1 MGIDAV
7 ECADSV
13 GGICLVGID
22 IPHDESIMAKGRKR
36 VRGVP
41 ELHDELKKQVNV
53 VLTPTGIEGLD
64 AIAAEMKLSR
74 SELIEQ
80 IGRNL
85 IPLAPQ
91 GSVPFRERHK
101 LPERAAICLVTK
113 DKQIL
118 YIGLSNELKHLN
130 STELGFNTEEDD
142 VYVAWLECSDSALL
156 PSIKETLIKEF
167 NANLPERVQSSETD
181 SVQKDKARGFFYEQ
195 IGNLSKMLAPGG
207 MLMVELPVK
216 PAVTKDTRTNRLLIS
231 MTDQGSQIFLEVRQD
246 DKVTNVI
253 EEFSD
258 ELKETVRNLVS
269 QLSEHIVPLENSANS
284 SDALERA
291 EENDDSVS

>member
-1 MGIDAV
+1 M
-7 ECADSV
+7 
-13 GGICLVGID
+13 VGID
-22 IPHDESIMAKGRKR
+22 IPYDESIMAKGRKR

-101 LPERAAICLVTK
+101 LPERSAICLVTK

-118 YIGLSNELKHLN
+118 YIGLSSELKHLN
-130 STELGFNTEEDD
+130 STELGFNTEDD
-142 VYVAWLECSDSALL
+142 GVYVAWLECSDSALL

-167 NANLPERVQSSETD
+167 NANLHERVQSSETD

-231 MTDQGSQIFLEVRQD
+231 MTDQGSQTFLEVRKD

-291 EENDDSVS
+291 KENDDSVS